1 MKIFILLVFLF
12 SGSVVFATTYYISPS
27 GNDNNSG
34 TITSPFFTLNKAWS
48 VIKAG
53 DIIYARGGTYRYST
67 RQTLNGKNGTS
78 SDTIKIFAY
87 PGERPIF
94 TKSSNYSTPNW
105 PNGLIYL
112 VGNYTHWKNIEI
124 ANYKQATPA
133 IWFGMAVFRSSHN
146 KFERINSH
154 HNGHGMI
161 IREESNNNLVLNC
174 DFHHNA
180 DPLTTT
186 GAYGNGDGLEVG
198 TMTGSTENIIKG
210 CRFWNN
216 SDDGI
221 DLWSNNGNVIIDG
234 CWAWANGY
242 REDGKTPGGDG
253 GGFKFGSTTTAT
265 GTQFKRTVKNSMS
278 VYNRRMGFNQNG
290 ANVKFN
296 FYNNIAY
303 KNPEGIVFYA
313 YNLPHIIKNNV
324 SFGNSSDWKGSF
336 SNAIMDHNSYS
347 SIQPSG
353 PVVSASSFISVDTTG
368 ISGPRRP
375 DGSLPVINFL
385 RPASNSPLI
394 NAGINVGIPFSGSAP
409 DLGAFETQLTSSTSV
424 VTYLSS
430 KIDASTPGTISVL
443 YSSTLA
449 NILPSVSSYTVKVNS
464 VTRPVSKLAISGK
477 DVLLTLESQV
487 TKGDVVTIAYT
498 KPSINPLQCMG
509 ATQAATISARTV
521 TNGVNA
527 SPGTTAPYV
536 SQNKISLYPN
546 PAREYVNIKNSEPT
560 EGQTIR
566 IVDLSG
572 KLCLE
577 QSLMNNSQ
585 TRLPLN
591 LKKGI
596 YIVEVVSGTTKNQV
610 QKLVVE

>member
-1 MKIFILLVFLF
+1 MYMKILTLLFFFF
-12 SGSVVFATTYYISPS
+12 SGTIVSATTYYISPN

-34 TITSPFFTLNKAWS
+34 SISSPFFTLNKAWS

-53 DIIYARGGTYRYST
+53 DMIYARGGTYRYST
-67 RQTLNGKNGTS
+67 RQTLKGKNGTS
-78 SDTIKIFAY
+78 TDTIKIFAY
-87 PGERPIF
+87 PGERPVF
-94 TKSSNYSTPNW
+94 TKSSSYTTPSW
-105 PNGLIYL
+105 PNALIYL

-133 IWFGMAVFRSSHN
+133 IWFGMAVFGSNHN

-161 IREESNNNLVLNC
+161 IREESTQNLVLNC

-198 TMTGSTENIIKG
+198 YNSGSTENIIKG

-221 DLWSNNGNVIIDG
+221 DLWSNNGNVIIED

-253 GGFKFGSTTTAT
+253 GGFKFGSTTTAN
-265 GTQFKRTVKNSMS
+265 GTQFKRTVKNCIS
-278 VYNRRMGFNQNG
+278 VYNRRIGFNQNG

-296 FYNNIAY
+296 FFNNIAY
-303 KNPEGIVFYA
+303 KNPEGVVFYA

-336 SNAIMDHNSYS
+336 SNSIMDHNSYS

-353 PVVSASSFISVDTTG
+353 PVVSAAAFITVDTSG
-368 ISGPRRP
+368 ISGPRRV
-375 DGSLPVINFL
+375 DGSKPFINFL
-385 RPASNSPLI
+385 RPAPGSVLI
-394 NAGINVGIPFSGSAP
+394 NAGINVGTPYSGTAP
-409 DLGAFETQLTSSTSV
+409 DLGAFETQQTSSSPV
-424 VTYLSS
+424 VAYMNS
-430 KIDASTPGTISVL
+430 KIDAATPAIIRIS

-477 DVLLTLESQV
+477 DVLLTLENQV
-487 TKGDVVTIAYT
+487 AMGDIVTIAYT
-498 KPSINPLQCMG
+498 KPSVNPLQCVG
-509 ATQAATISARTV
+509 ATQAANISARTV
-521 TNGVNA
+521 TNGVQQLR
-527 SPGTTAPYV
+527 SPVPG
-536 SQNKISLYPN
+536 
-546 PAREYVNIKNSEPT
+546 
-560 EGQTIR
+560 
-566 IVDLSG
+566 
-572 KLCLE
+572 
-577 QSLMNNSQ
+577 
-585 TRLPLN
+585 
-591 LKKGI
+591 
-596 YIVEVVSGTTKNQV
+596 
-610 QKLVVE
+610 